1 MSCLEPTFLLLLC
14 SWSCLPAGLT
24 TSSRLCSHITFCNGS
39 PQCCRGQGDLWNLS
53 LCHYHSP
60 PSHQG
65 TPLCPA
71 EPSATHGS
79 DSGQDPAPAQPW
91 CRAILPCLKQPPMP
105 AGKLPPHSFSSSQ
118 GEEGLLPHCS
128 ATGHSFCAPP
138 PPQICSQ
145 FE

>member
-65 TPLCPA
+65 TLCA
-71 EPSATHGS
+71 LLS
-79 DSGQDPAPAQPW
+79 PAQLMAVIAGRIRPQPSPGAEQY
-91 CRAILPCLKQPPMP
+91 CRASNSPQCLQENFHRIPSPLLRAKKGSCPTALPRDTASVL
-105 AGKLPPHSFSSSQ
+105 
-118 GEEGLLPHCS
+118 
-128 ATGHSFCAPP
+128 PP